1 MIPSKCDLMELDQDS
16 NGRFKN
22 GDIQMGPSW
31 IQGSPKTQML
41 PITSQNRVL
50 DVENRVF
57 HVYCLSVCRCV
68 RSKVDQQEWI
78 HFGEWQGSGF
88 MFGWPWM

>member
-1 MIPSKCDLMELDQDS
+1 
-16 NGRFKN
+16 
-22 GDIQMGPSW
+22 MGPSW

-41 PITSQNRVL
+41 PITNHGSLVGLDL
-50 DVENRVF
+50 DVENWVF
-57 HVYCLSVCRCV
+57 HVYCLYVCRCV